1 MRPAVSGRLVS
12 LALNCSESD
21 TKLLVA
27 SAASSAYPC
36 RLGGLCLCH
45 LAFPGL
51 GGHGLELPRGGH
63 VGRDGS
69 VLLLTVYRLGQGT

>member
-1 MRPAVSGRLVS
+1 MGPTVSGRLVS

-51 GGHGLELPRGGH
+51 GGLELPRGGH